1 MAGDVGPHAGPGG
14 VHDDD
19 RSSIVGYLALGG
31 LIVLLLSIVV
41 VVIASLG
48 AGPGENQAQ
57 ATDAERAKLLSKLPP
72 YWTVRR
78 GDTYV
83 RIAKETG
90 LTVDEL
96 ETFNPRTD
104 PSTIQPG
111 QKLKLRQNTPKPKP
125 KPLGPKYVT
134 VRTGDSF
141 GSIAVK
147 TGKNILRLQ
156 QLNPKLK
163 PSELQP
169 GDRMRLR

>member
-1 MAGDVGPHAGPGG
+1 MPGEVGPHVGSGG
-14 VHDDD
+14 VDSDG
-19 RSSIVGYLALGG
+19 RSSIVAYLAFGG
-31 LIVLLLSIVV
+31 LVVLLLSIVV
-41 VVIASLG
+41 VVITSLG
-48 AGPGENQAQ
+48 GGTAGNQAQ
-57 ATDAERAKLLSKLPP
+57 ATDERAEMLSRLPP

-83 RIAKETG
+83 RIARETG

-96 ETFNPRTD
+96 ETFNPRAD

-111 QKLKLRQNTPKPKP
+111 QKLKLRRNVPKPKP

-141 GSIAVK
+141 GSIAAK

-156 QLNPKLK
+156 RLNPKLK
-163 PSELQP
+163 PTQLQP
-169 GDRMRLR
+169 GDRVRLR

>member
-1 MAGDVGPHAGPGG
+1 MAGEVGPQEDPGG
-14 VHDDD
+14 VDDD
-19 RSSIVGYLALGG
+19 YRSSVVGYLAFGG
-31 LIVLLLSIVV
+31 LLVLLLAIVV
-41 VVIASLG
+41 VVITSLG
-48 AGPGENQAQ
+48 AEDDQAQ
-57 ATDAERAKLLSKLPP
+57 ATDPERAALLRKLPP

-78 GDTYV
+78 GDTYM
-83 RIAKETG
+83 RIARKTG

-111 QKLKLRQNTPKPKP
+111 QKLKLRKNVPKPKP
-125 KPLGPKYVT
+125 KPLGPKYIT

-141 GSIAVK
+141 GSIAAK
-147 TGKNILRLQ
+147 TGKNIIRLQ

-163 PSELQP
+163 PTKLQP

>member
-1 MAGDVGPHAGPGG
+1 MPGEVGPHAGSGG
-14 VHDDD
+14 VDNDG
-19 RSSIVGYLALGG
+19 RSSIVAYLAFGG
-31 LIVLLLSIVV
+31 LVLLLLAIVV
-41 VVIASLG
+41 VVITSLG
-48 AGPGENQAQ
+48 AGPGANQAQ
-57 ATDAERAKLLSKLPP
+57 ATDERAEMLSKLPP

-83 RIAKETG
+83 RIARETG

-111 QKLKLRQNTPKPKP
+111 QKLKLRKNVPKPKP

-141 GSIAVK
+141 GSIAAK

-156 QLNPKLK
+156 RLNPKLK
-163 PSELQP
+163 PTELQP
-169 GDRMRLR
+169 GDRVRLR